1 MENRIPRRRFWR
13 CAAALVAVAVL
24 VPEWP
29 AHADPRCGPKPC
41 GRTAFT
47 AFNFSYFPQRQK
59 TVSYRDTLDFVNADP
74 MSQPAGGHTVTHLNE
89 HGPPRFDTGPVP
101 FGYVVK
107 VAGLEALTPQK
118 YLFYCRIHPWMKG
131 KFHVVGGNIDV
142 LPIAP

>member
-1 MENRIPRRRFWR
+1 MESRSQRRPFWR
-13 CAAALVAVAVL
+13 CAAALVALTVV

-29 AHADPRCGPKPC
+29 ARADPRCGPKPC

-74 MSQPAGGHTVTHLNE
+74 MSRAAGGHTVTHLNE
-89 HGPPRFDTGPVP
+89 HGPPRFDTGPVR

>member
-1 MENRIPRRRFWR
+1 VGTDSQRRRFWR
-13 CAAALVAVAVL
+13 CVVALVVFAVL
-24 VPEWP
+24 VPNWP

-59 TVSYRDTLDFVNADP
+59 TVSYRDTLDFFNADP
-74 MSQPAGGHTVTHLNE
+74 MSHADGGHTVTHLNE
-89 HGPPRFDTGPVP
+89 HGPPRFDTGLVP
-101 FGYVVK
+101 FGHVVK

-118 YLFYCRIHPWMKG
+118 YLFFCRNHPWMKG